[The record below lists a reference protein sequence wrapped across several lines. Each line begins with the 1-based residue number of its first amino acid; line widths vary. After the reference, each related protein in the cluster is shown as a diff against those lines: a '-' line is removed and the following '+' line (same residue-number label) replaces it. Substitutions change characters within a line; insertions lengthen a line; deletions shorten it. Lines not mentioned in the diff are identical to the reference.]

1 MASYISSNANRF
13 YAAIEPSY
21 GQAALVSAANRF
33 PAVSMAIQ
41 QGLEQSRRHD
51 KTGSRTF
58 RGTPKTSRRVTA
70 FETQTYLT
78 SWDGTGSPAYGPLFQ
93 AALGGQPLLNGG
105 PTIQSVPQAA
115 AIQTTAPHGLTAGSA
130 VSFNN
135 EIRFVASVVDAQT
148 VLLNAGFSATPSA
161 GSGLTPAITYRLS
174 TNLPSVT
181 LYDYWDPITAVQRA
195 VVGVAVDTLDVSV
208 NGDFHEFT
216 FRGPAADVLDSQT
229 FSAGTAGLSQFP
241 AEPPLGS
248 FDYSLVPGHL
258 GQAWIGTPAN
268 QFFTLIT
275 ASIRLNNNL
284 TARNREFGTA
294 IPRAISPGAR
304 HVLAHLSV
312 LAQDDA
318 QTTGLFQAARSRT
331 ALPAMLQLGQQQGQL
346 MGIYMP
352 SVTPELPRY
361 NDGQPELQWDFQNC
375 QAQGQ
380 ADDEIFIAF
389 A

>member
-1 MASYISSNANRF
+1 M
-13 YAAIEPSY
+13 
-21 GQAALVSAANRF
+21 
-33 PAVSMAIQ
+33 
-41 QGLEQSRRHD
+41 
-51 KTGSRTF
+51 
-58 RGTPKTSRRVTA
+58 
-70 FETQTYLT
+70 
-78 SWDGTGSPAYGPLFQ
+78 
-93 AALGGQPLLNGG
+93 NGG

-258 GQAWIGTPAN
+258 GQAWIGAPAN

-294 IPRAISPGAR
+294 IPRAISPGDR

-318 QTTGLFQAARSRT
+318 QTTSLFQAAKIANSASSYVAVGT
-331 ALPAMLQLGQQQGQL
+331 TTGAVDGHLHAECNPGASALQRWAAGAAVGL
-346 MGIYMP
+346 
-352 SVTPELPRY
+352 SELPGTGTSR
-361 NDGQPELQWDFQNC
+361 
-375 QAQGQ
+375 
-380 ADDEIFIAF
+380 
-389 A
+389 